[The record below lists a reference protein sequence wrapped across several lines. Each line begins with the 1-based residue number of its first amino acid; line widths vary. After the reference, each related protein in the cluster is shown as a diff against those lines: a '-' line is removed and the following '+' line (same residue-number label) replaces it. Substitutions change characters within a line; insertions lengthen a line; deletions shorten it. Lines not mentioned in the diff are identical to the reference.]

1 MLKKIITLIF
11 ISAIFCYELP
21 WKTVSIG
28 IMGDGA
34 NSATFNTNNIL
45 YGLDV
50 LTFGLEIDD
59 IEELS
64 VSASLFMPKIGYKL
78 DQRSKD
84 KLSTYYLGEVY
95 MVIPTISIETDDS
108 EFDDEIEDLTED
120 VEDAVDMLGL
130 RFSYGIEYKF
140 NDQLSLSTDIGF
152 NLLLNSIEI
161 ADTDLK
167 TRVGNTF
174 TKLSLNFSF

>member
-1 MLKKIITLIF
+1 
-11 ISAIFCYELP
+11 
-21 WKTVSIG
+21 
-28 IMGDGA
+28 
-34 NSATFNTNNIL
+34 
-45 YGLDV
+45 
-50 LTFGLEIDD
+50 
-59 IEELS
+59 
-64 VSASLFMPKIGYKL
+64 
-78 DQRSKD
+78 
-84 KLSTYYLGEVY
+84 